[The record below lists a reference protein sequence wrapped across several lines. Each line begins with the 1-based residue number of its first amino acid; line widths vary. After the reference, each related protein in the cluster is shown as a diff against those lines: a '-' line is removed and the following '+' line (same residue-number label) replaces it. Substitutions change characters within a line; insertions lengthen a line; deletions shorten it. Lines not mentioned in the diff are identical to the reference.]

1 MVIFVPRITISLKK
15 SPQIQAAIFF
25 CLAMVLSLH
34 VSAQRKKKNAKAKP
48 TQEQISQEVE
58 YIFIEAEKLFI
69 LKNYAQST
77 ELLNR
82 CMALAPENDVVY
94 YKLAQISNITEQ
106 YTIAADYITK
116 ALSLNKENKYYYLLA
131 VDIYSNIGDLQKAAD
146 SYVELVRE
154 VPNTD
159 TYLFN
164 LAALY
169 IFLKDYDQALATYDR
184 AENAFGLTPEISSQ
198 RQKVYLQQNKLDEAI
213 HEGKRLIA
221 KYPDMPLYV
230 LQLAEILSSN
240 DRLDEA
246 KAELNALLLRT
257 PEFSAARIQI
267 ANIYWKENDF
277 KAFTKELT
285 LAFSDADLAL
295 SFKISTLMKYM
306 VYLPNKHLQKLIP
319 DLADEL
325 ILRHG
330 EESDAYLIAG
340 DVYSGFVE
348 KNLFPADE
356 IESAKL
362 KATGAYSKYVAL
374 DPSNF
379 SVWQNLLNLE
389 LQLDLQDSL
398 AVHAEQA
405 LELFPNQ
412 AWVYLVNGIVQQNQK
427 NNQAAANLLEMGSQ
441 RAKSNKPLL
450 LLIYSYLGDVYNG
463 MKDYKKSDEAYDAV
477 LGLDPLNYT
486 VLNNYSY
493 YLSLRGEKLD
503 QAKKMSATL
512 IRNNP
517 DNNTYLDTYAWV
529 HYTMSDYEEADRIF
543 KKIIASGVDE
553 GVYYDHYGDTLYKLG
568 KVDEAI
574 DHWVKA
580 RELDNSIENID
591 EKINQGKI
599 IQ

>member
-1 MVIFVPRITISLKK
+1 LKK
-15 SPQIQAAIFF
+15 LPQIQSVILL
-25 CLAMVLSLH
+25 CLALLLGGNT
-34 VSAQRKKKNAKAKP
+34 SAQRKKKNTKAKP

-58 YIFIEAEKLFI
+58 YIFIEAEKLFM
-69 LKNYAQST
+69 LKNYSQST

-82 CMALAPENDVVY
+82 CIVLAPDNDVVY
-94 YKLAQISNITEQ
+94 YKLAQINNTTEQ
-106 YTIAADYITK
+106 YSRAAEYIAK
-116 ALSLNKENKYYYLLA
+116 AISLNKKNKYYYLLA
-131 VDIYSNIGDLQKAAD
+131 VDIYSNTGDLQKAAD
-146 SYVELVRE
+146 SYVTLIQE
-154 VPNTD
+154 VPNTN

-169 IFLKDYDQALATYDR
+169 IFLKDYDQALVTYEK
-184 AENAFGLTPEISSQ
+184 AEQAFGLTPEISSQ
-198 RQKVYLQQNKLDEAI
+198 RQKIYLQQNKLDEAI
-213 HEGKRLIA
+213 NEGKRLIV
-221 KYPDMPLYV
+221 KFPDMPLYV
-230 LQLAEILSSN
+230 LQLVEILSSN
-240 DRLDEA
+240 DRLLEA
-246 KAELNALLLRT
+246 KEALDALLLRN

-267 ANIYWKENDF
+267 ANIYWKEHNIEGF
-277 KAFTKELT
+277 KKELE
-285 LAFSDADLAL
+285 LAFSDPDLAL

-306 VYLPNKHLQKLIP
+306 VYLPNQPLQDLIP
-319 DLADEL
+319 KLADEL
-325 ILRHG
+325 ILQHS
-330 EESDAYLIAG
+330 EESDAYLIVG

-348 KNLFPADE
+348 KNLFPPKEVED
-356 IESAKL
+356 AKL
-362 KATGAYSKYVAL
+362 KASSAYAKYVAL

-389 LQLDLQDSL
+389 LQLNLQNSL
-398 AVHAEQA
+398 ATHAEQA

-412 AWVYLVNGIVQQNQK
+412 AWVYLVNGIVQQNKK
-427 NNQAAANLLEMGSQ
+427 NIEAAANFLEMGSQ

-450 LLIYSYLGDVYNG
+450 LLIYSYLGDVYNEL
-463 MKDYKKSDEAYDAV
+463 KDYEKSDEAYDAV

-503 QAKKMSATL
+503 QAKKMSTTL

-529 HYTMSDYEEADRIF
+529 HYTMSDYAEANRIF
-543 KKIIASGVDE
+543 KKIINSGVDE

-574 DHWVKA
+574 NQWIKA
-580 RELDNSIENID
+580 RELDKSIENID

>member
-1 MVIFVPRITISLKK
+1 LSR
-15 SPQIQAAIFF
+15 SPQIQFVIYLF
-25 CLAMVLSLH
+25 LALLLSGGA
-34 VSAQRKKKNAKAKP
+34 SAQRKKKNTKTKP
-48 TQEQISQEVE
+48 TQEQINQEVE

-69 LKNYAQST
+69 LKNYSQST
-77 ELLNR
+77 ELFNR
-82 CMALAPENDVVY
+82 CIALAPDNDVVY
-94 YKLAQISNITEQ
+94 YKLAQINNTTEQ
-106 YTIAADYITK
+106 YVLAADYIAK
-116 ALSLNKENKYYYLLA
+116 AIRLNKSNKYYYLLA
-131 VDIYSNIGDLQKAAD
+131 VDIYSSIGDLQKAAE
-146 SYVELVRE
+146 SYVNLVQE
-154 VPNTD
+154 VPNTN

-169 IFLKDYDQALATYDR
+169 IFLKDYDQALKTYDK
-184 AENAFGLTPEISSQ
+184 AEEAFGLTPEIASQ
-198 RQKVYLQQNKLDEAI
+198 RQKVYLQQNKLEEAI
-213 HEGKRLIA
+213 NEGKRLIA
-221 KYPDMPLYV
+221 KYPDRPLYV
-230 LQLAEILSSN
+230 LQLVEILSSN
-240 DRLDEA
+240 DRLLEA
-246 KAELNALLLRT
+246 REALDALLIKN

-267 ANIYWKENDF
+267 ANIYWKEHNF
-277 KAFTKELT
+277 EGFAKELK
-285 LAFSDADLAL
+285 LAYGDPDLAL

-306 VYLPNKHLQKLIP
+306 VYLPNQHLQKLIP
-319 DLADEL
+319 VLADEL
-325 ILRHG
+325 VLIHN

-348 KNLFPADE
+348 KNLFPDNE

-362 KATGAYSKYVAL
+362 KAAEAYARYVAL

-412 AWVYLVNGIVQQNQK
+412 AWVYLVNGIVQQNQD
-427 NNQAAANLLEMGSQ
+427 NNLAAANLLEMGSQ

-450 LLIYSYLGDVYNG
+450 LLIYSYLGDVYND
-463 MKDYKKSDEAYDAV
+463 MKDYEKSDKAYDAV
-477 LGLDPLNYT
+477 LDLDPLNYT

-503 QAKKMSATL
+503 QAKKMSTTL

-529 HYTMSDYEEADRIF
+529 HYTMSDFEEANRIF
-543 KKIIASGVDE
+543 KKIITSGVDE

-574 DHWVKA
+574 IQWIKA
-580 RELDNSIENID
+580 RELDKSIENIN